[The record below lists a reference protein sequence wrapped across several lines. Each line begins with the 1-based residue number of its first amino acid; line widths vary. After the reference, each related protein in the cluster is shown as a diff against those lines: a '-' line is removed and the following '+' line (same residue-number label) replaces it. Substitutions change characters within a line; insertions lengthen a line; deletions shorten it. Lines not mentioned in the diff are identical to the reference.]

1 MRQTAWEGAAG
12 LSGPP
17 QPRLA
22 ALGAHVPSSPE
33 TGSNG
38 SSDPA
43 GLALPCWKSE
53 PHKGQH
59 CVLLRPPRGCEH
71 GPFRLEHTPGSGHKI
86 LGKHQL
92 NEKKKTPFFTLT
104 KGNACLAAL
113 MLIFQNGN
121 PSMCAYLL
129 FKTIIYKL
137 YLPTEKCNSNFQ
149 LTYVPK
155 YQPPTRH
162 PLPFHILLPRRGSMS
177 PTVSLVP

>member
-59 CVLLRPPRGCEH
+59 CVLLRPPRGYEH

-92 NEKKKTPFFTLT
+92 NEKKNSFLYPHKRKCMP
-104 KGNACLAAL
+104 GCPNAH
-113 MLIFQNGN
+113 FSKWE
-121 PSMCAYLL
+121 P
-129 FKTIIYKL
+129 
-137 YLPTEKCNSNFQ
+137 E
-149 LTYVPK
+149 YV
-155 YQPPTRH
+155 RV
-162 PLPFHILLPRRGSMS
+162 F
-177 PTVSLVP
+177 VV